1 MAAKTLFLV
10 RALKRVD
17 FPTLGSPTIPIERLT
32 GVSLRGIVGAPCHD
46 RPMPAY
52 VVTLLIGLFAGS
64 AIGYLLS
71 ALKSKDSVGNQALL
85 DDYKAQLAAERAK
98 TESAITLNA
107 ELLAVKESVAQL
119 STQSNEANRIR
130 TEAEAKLNTTILE
143 MRRASESIFD
153 ETKKIA
159 GALSNS
165 QSRGKFGE
173 AQLELL
179 LQGAGLREGHEYTAQ
194 RSTTDSDSSGIPD
207 ITVSM
212 PGGSLLFIDSKFPFE
227 RFLEAFGTEDQ
238 SQRDE
243 YLQLHTKDL
252 MKHVESLAK
261 RGYHKSQGSPDFVVL
276 FVPFETL
283 LSEALR
289 LDPMF
294 LEKAF
299 KVGVTVATPT
309 SMMALLRTI
318 GYIFTRNKLAENA
331 DEIQKVASTFLK
343 NITLLHTKIVAVGKA
358 ISSTSKAYED
368 LVPTAEKTVLAP
380 ARRIHNLG
388 VTGDKDK
395 LAIEYPEAPG
405 AVRDLKSAELD
416 TGDDYIDAEEVDER

>member
-1 MAAKTLFLV
+1 
-10 RALKRVD
+10 
-17 FPTLGSPTIPIERLT
+17 
-32 GVSLRGIVGAPCHD
+32 
-46 RPMPAY
+46 
-52 VVTLLIGLFAGS
+52 LIGVFAGIT
-64 AIGYLLS
+64 IGYLLS
-71 ALKSKDSVGNQALL
+71 ALKFKNSSGDQALL
-85 DDYKAQLAAERAK
+85 KDYKAQLDAERGK
-98 TESAITLNA
+98 TEGAIKLNA
-107 ELLAVKESVAQL
+107 ELVAMKESVNKLAQ
-119 STQSNEANRIR
+119 QSNEANRIR
-130 TEAEAKLNTTILE
+130 TEAEAKLNTTINE

-159 GALSNS
+159 GALSNT
-165 QSRGKFGE
+165 QTRGKFGE

-179 LQGAGLREGHEYTAQ
+179 LEGAGLRQGHEYTSQ
-194 RSTTDSDSSGIPD
+194 RSTTDSDSAGIPD
-207 ITVSM
+207 VTVNM
-212 PGGSLLFIDSKFPFE
+212 PGGSLLFIDSKFPFD
-227 RFLEAFGTEDQ
+227 RFLDAFATQDQ
-238 SQRDE
+238 NERDE
-243 YLQLHTKDL
+243 FLQQHSKDL
-252 MKHVESLAK
+252 LKHVEALAK

-289 LDPMF
+289 LDPML

-299 KVGVTVATPT
+299 KVGVTIATPT

-388 VTGDKDK
+388 VAGDKDK
-395 LAIEYPEAPG
+395 LAIAYPEAPG
-405 AVRDLKSAELD
+405 AVRELKSAELES
-416 TGDDYIDAEEVDER
+416 GDDYIDAEEVDDADKTKEVER

>member
-1 MAAKTLFLV
+1 
-10 RALKRVD
+10 
-17 FPTLGSPTIPIERLT
+17 
-32 GVSLRGIVGAPCHD
+32 
-46 RPMPAY
+46 MPAY
-52 VVTLLIGLFAGS
+52 VVTLLIGLIAGA

-71 ALKSKDSVGNQALL
+71 SLKSKDSAGAQALL
-85 DDYKAQLAAERAK
+85 DDYRVQLDAERKK
-98 TESAITLNA
+98 TETAITLNA
-107 ELLAVKESVAQL
+107 ELVAVKDSVSKL
-119 STQSNEANRIR
+119 TTQSNEANRIR

-165 QSRGKFGE
+165 QTRGKFGE

-194 RSTTDSDSSGIPD
+194 RSTTDADSSGIPD
-207 ITVSM
+207 VTVNM
-212 PGGSLLFIDSKFPFE
+212 PGGSQLFIDSKFPFE
-227 RFLEAFGTEDQ
+227 RFLEAFGTDDQ
-238 SQRDE
+238 SERDQS
-243 YLQLHTKDL
+243 LQQHTKDL
-252 MKHVESLAK
+252 LKHVEALAK
-261 RGYHKSQGSPDFVVL
+261 RGYHKSEGSPDFVVL

-289 LDPMF
+289 LDPLL
-294 LEKAF
+294 LEKSF
-299 KVGVTVATPT
+299 KVGVTIATPT

-358 ISSTSKAYED
+358 ISQTSKAYED

-395 LAIEYPEAPG
+395 LAIAYPEAPG
-405 AVRDLKSAELD
+405 AVRDLKNAELD
-416 TGDDYIDAEEVDER
+416 GSDDYIDAEEVDEQ

>member
-1 MAAKTLFLV
+1 
-10 RALKRVD
+10 
-17 FPTLGSPTIPIERLT
+17 
-32 GVSLRGIVGAPCHD
+32 
-46 RPMPAY
+46 MPAY
-52 VVTLLIGLFAGS
+52 VVTLLIGLMAGA
-64 AIGYLLS
+64 AIGYLI
-71 ALKSKDSVGNQALL
+71 ARLKSTSSVADRALL
-85 DDYKAQLAAERAK
+85 DDYKSQLEAERSK
-98 TESAITLNA
+98 TESAVKVTA
-107 ELLAVKESVAQL
+107 ELVAMKESVEKL
-119 STQSNEANRIR
+119 STQANEANRIR

-165 QSRGKFGE
+165 QTRGKFGE

-179 LQGAGLREGHEYTAQ
+179 LQGAGLREDHEYFRQ
-194 RSTTDSDSSGIPD
+194 KSTTDSDSSGIPD
-207 ITVSM
+207 ITVKM
-212 PGGSLLFIDSKFPFE
+212 PGGSHIFIDSKFPFD
-227 RFLEAFGTEDQ
+227 RFLEAFDPANNGEQ
-238 SQRDE
+238 DE
-243 YLQLHTKDL
+243 LLQAHTKDL
-252 MKHVESLAK
+252 LKHIEALAK

-289 LDPMF
+289 LDSHL

-368 LVPTAEKTVLAP
+368 LVPTAEKTVLSP

-395 LAIEYPEAPG
+395 LAIEYPEAP
-405 AVRDLKSAELD
+405 ASVRELKSDEL
-416 TGDDYIDAEEVDER
+416 GDDDFIDAEEITDGDK

>member
-1 MAAKTLFLV
+1 
-10 RALKRVD
+10 
-17 FPTLGSPTIPIERLT
+17 
-32 GVSLRGIVGAPCHD
+32 
-46 RPMPAY
+46 MPAY
-52 VVTLLIGLFAGS
+52 VVTLLIGLIAGS
-64 AIGYLLS
+64 AIGYLFS
-71 ALKSKDSVGNQALL
+71 SLKSKDSAGNQALL
-85 DDYKAQLAAERAK
+85 DNYKIQLEAERSK
-98 TESAITLNA
+98 TESAIRLNA
-107 ELLAVKESVAQL
+107 ELIAVKDSVTKL
-119 STQSNEANRIR
+119 TTQSNEANRIR
-130 TEAEAKLNTTILE
+130 TEAEANLNTTILE

-153 ETKKIA
+153 ETRKIA

-165 QSRGKFGE
+165 QIRGKFGE

-194 RSTTDSDSSGIPD
+194 RSTTDADSSGIPD
-207 ITVSM
+207 VTVNM
-212 PGGSLLFIDSKFPFE
+212 PGGSQLFIDSKFPFE
-227 RFLEAFGTEDQ
+227 RYLEAFGTDDQ
-238 SQRDE
+238 TERDQ
-243 YLQLHTKDL
+243 YLQQHTRDL
-252 MKHVESLAK
+252 MKHVDALAK

-289 LDPMF
+289 SDPQF

-343 NITLLHTKIVAVGKA
+343 NITLLHTKIVAVGNA
-358 ISSTSKAYED
+358 ISQTSRAYED

-388 VTGDKDK
+388 VAGDKDK
-395 LAIEYPEAPG
+395 LAIEYPEAPED
-405 AVRDLKSAELD
+405 VRDLKSAELD
-416 TGDDYIDAEEVDER
+416 AGDDYIDAEEVDEK

>member
-1 MAAKTLFLV
+1 
-10 RALKRVD
+10 
-17 FPTLGSPTIPIERLT
+17 
-32 GVSLRGIVGAPCHD
+32 
-46 RPMPAY
+46 MPAY

-71 ALKSKDSVGNQALL
+71 ALKSKDSAGNLALL

-238 SQRDE
+238 AQRDE

-299 KVGVTVATPT
+299 KLGVTVATPT

-331 DEIQKVASTFLK
+331 DEIQKVANTFLK

>member
-1 MAAKTLFLV
+1 
-10 RALKRVD
+10 
-17 FPTLGSPTIPIERLT
+17 
-32 GVSLRGIVGAPCHD
+32 
-46 RPMPAY
+46 MPAY
-52 VVTLLIGLFAGS
+52 VVTLLIGVFAGS
-64 AIGYLLS
+64 AIGYLFC
-71 ALKSKDSVGNQALL
+71 ALKSKDSAGNQALL
-85 DDYKAQLAAERAK
+85 DDYKAQLDAERSK
-98 TESAITLNA
+98 TESAIKLNA
-107 ELLAVKESVAQL
+107 ELMAVKDSVSKL
-119 STQSNEANRIR
+119 TTQSNEANRIR

-165 QSRGKFGE
+165 QTRGKFGE

-243 YLQLHTKDL
+243 YLQQHTKDL
-252 MKHVESLAK
+252 LKHVEALAK

-289 LDPMF
+289 MDPMF

-299 KVGVTVATPT
+299 KVGVTIATPT

-405 AVRDLKSAELD
+405 AVRDLKSAELEA
-416 TGDDYIDAEEVDER
+416 GDDYIDAEEVYER

>member
-1 MAAKTLFLV
+1 
-10 RALKRVD
+10 
-17 FPTLGSPTIPIERLT
+17 
-32 GVSLRGIVGAPCHD
+32 
-46 RPMPAY
+46 MPASII
-52 VVTLLIGLFAGS
+52 TLLIGLAAGGV
-64 AIGYLLS
+64 IGYLIK
-71 ALKSKDSVGNQALL
+71 ALRSKASGDNSALL
-85 DDYKAQLAAERAK
+85 DDYKRQLEAERGK
-98 TESAITLNA
+98 TENAIKLTA
-107 ELLAVKESVAQL
+107 ELTAMKSTVEKLSV
-119 STQSNEANRIR
+119 QSNEANRIR
-130 TEAEAKLNTTILE
+130 TEAEAKLETTINE

-165 QSRGKFGE
+165 QARGKFGE

-179 LQGAGLREGHEYTAQ
+179 LQSAGLRENHEYTRQ
-194 RSTTDSDSSGIPD
+194 KSTTDADSSGIPD
-207 ITVSM
+207 ITVKM
-212 PGGSLLFIDSKFPFE
+212 PGGSAIFIDSKFPFD
-227 RFLEAFGTEDQ
+227 RFLDAFGTDVQ
-238 SQRDE
+238 SERDE
-243 YLQLHTKDL
+243 YLQAHTKDL
-252 MKHVESLAK
+252 LKHVEALAK
-261 RGYHKSQGSPDFVVL
+261 RGYHKSAGSPDFVVL

-283 LSEALR
+283 LAEALR
-289 LDPMF
+289 IDPAF

-299 KVGVTVATPT
+299 KLNVTVATPT

-368 LVPTAEKTVLAP
+368 QVPTAEKTVLAP

-395 LAIEYPEAPG
+395 LAIDYPEAPG
-405 AVRDLKSAELD
+405 AVRDLKNAELD
-416 TGDDYIDAEEVDER
+416 GGDDYIDAEEVDEK

>member
-1 MAAKTLFLV
+1 
-10 RALKRVD
+10 
-17 FPTLGSPTIPIERLT
+17 
-32 GVSLRGIVGAPCHD
+32 
-46 RPMPAY
+46 
-52 VVTLLIGLFAGS
+52 LIGVFAGIT
-64 AIGYLLS
+64 IGYLLS
-71 ALKSKDSVGNQALL
+71 ALKFKNSSGDQALL
-85 DDYKAQLAAERAK
+85 KDYKAQLDAERGK
-98 TESAITLNA
+98 TEGAIKLNA
-107 ELLAVKESVAQL
+107 ELVAMKESVNKLAQ
-119 STQSNEANRIR
+119 QSNEANRIR
-130 TEAEAKLNTTILE
+130 TEAEAKLNTTINE

-159 GALSNS
+159 GALSNT
-165 QSRGKFGE
+165 QTRGKFGE

-179 LQGAGLREGHEYTAQ
+179 LEGAGLRQGHEYTSQ
-194 RSTTDSDSSGIPD
+194 RSTTDSDSAGIPD
-207 ITVSM
+207 VTVNM
-212 PGGSLLFIDSKFPFE
+212 PGGSLLFIDSKFPFD
-227 RFLEAFGTEDQ
+227 RFLDAFATQDQ
-238 SQRDE
+238 NERDE
-243 YLQLHTKDL
+243 FLQQHSKDL
-252 MKHVESLAK
+252 LKHVEALAK

-289 LDPMF
+289 LDPML

-299 KVGVTVATPT
+299 KVGVTIATPT

-388 VTGDKDK
+388 VAGDKDK
-395 LAIEYPEAPG
+395 LAIAYPDAPG
-405 AVRDLKSAELD
+405 AVRELKSAELES
-416 TGDDYIDAEEVDER
+416 GDDYIDAEEVEDAEKTKEVER

>member
-1 MAAKTLFLV
+1 
-10 RALKRVD
+10 
-17 FPTLGSPTIPIERLT
+17 
-32 GVSLRGIVGAPCHD
+32 
-46 RPMPAY
+46 MPAN
-52 VVTLLIGLFAGS
+52 VVLLIIGLLAGA
-64 AIGYLLS
+64 AIGYLVRGNKS
-71 ALKSKDSVGNQALL
+71 ASSTADRALL
-85 DDYKAQLAAERAK
+85 DDYKAQLAAERGK
-98 TESAITLNA
+98 TEMAVALNA
-107 ELLAVKESVAQL
+107 ELNSMKESVQRL

-130 TEAEAKLNTTILE
+130 TEAEAKLETTINE

-159 GALSNS
+159 GALNNT
-165 QSRGKFGE
+165 QVRGKFGE

-179 LQGAGLREGHEYTAQ
+179 LQGAGLREGHEYTRQ
-194 RSTTDSDSSGIPD
+194 RSTTDADSSGIPD
-207 ITVSM
+207 ITVKM
-212 PGGSLLFIDSKFPFE
+212 PGGSSIFIDSKFPFD
-227 RFLEAFGTEDQ
+227 RFIEAFGTEVQ
-238 SQRDE
+238 SARDE
-243 YLQLHTKDL
+243 SLTQHTKDL
-252 MKHVESLAK
+252 LKHVEALAK

-289 LDPMF
+289 MDPQL

-299 KVGVTVATPT
+299 KVGVTIATPT

-343 NITLLHTKIVAVGKA
+343 NITLLHIKIVAVGKA
-358 ISSTSKAYED
+358 ITSTSKAYED
-368 LVPTAEKTVLAP
+368 LVPTAEKTVLSP

-388 VTGDKDK
+388 VGGDKDK

-405 AVRDLKSAELD
+405 SVRELKSDEIGIED
-416 TGDDYIDAEEVDER
+416 EFIDAEEITDEER

>member
-1 MAAKTLFLV
+1 
-10 RALKRVD
+10 
-17 FPTLGSPTIPIERLT
+17 
-32 GVSLRGIVGAPCHD
+32 
-46 RPMPAY
+46 MPAY
-52 VVTLLIGLFAGS
+52 LVTLLIGLLAGG
-64 AIGYLLS
+64 AIGYLI
-71 ALKSKDSVGNQALL
+71 ARLKSSSTVADRALIENYKTQL
-85 DDYKAQLAAERAK
+85 DDERKK
-98 TESAITLNA
+98 TESEIESKAALV
-107 ELLAVKESVAQL
+107 AVKESVEKL
-119 STQSNEANRIR
+119 STQAIEANRIR
-130 TEAEAKLNTTILE
+130 TEAEAKLNTTIVE

-159 GALSNS
+159 GALSNA
-165 QSRGKFGE
+165 QTRGKFGE

-179 LQGAGLREGHEYTAQ
+179 LQGAGLREGHEYLRQ
-194 RSTTDSDSSGIPD
+194 KSTTDSDSSGIPD
-207 ITVSM
+207 ITVNM
-212 PGGSLLFIDSKFPFE
+212 PGGSHIFIDSKFPFD
-227 RFLEAFGTEDQ
+227 RFLEAFDPANQEN
-238 SQRDE
+238 RDE
-243 YLQLHTKDL
+243 LLQSHTKDL
-252 MKHVESLAK
+252 LKHVEALAK

-289 LDPMF
+289 LDPNF

-331 DEIQKVASTFLK
+331 DEIQKVAATFLK

-358 ISSTSKAYED
+358 ITSTSKAYED
-368 LVPTAEKTVLAP
+368 LVPTAEKTVLSP

-395 LAIEYPEAPG
+395 LAIEYPEAP
-405 AVRDLKSAELD
+405 ASVRELKSDEI
-416 TGDDYIDAEEVDER
+416 GDDDFIDVEEITDGDK

>member
-1 MAAKTLFLV
+1 
-10 RALKRVD
+10 
-17 FPTLGSPTIPIERLT
+17 
-32 GVSLRGIVGAPCHD
+32 
-46 RPMPAY
+46 MPAY
-52 VVTLLIGLFAGS
+52 VVTLLIGVIAGI
-64 AIGYLLS
+64 AIGYLFS
-71 ALKSKDSVGNQALL
+71 ALKAKDSAGNQILL
-85 DDYKAQLAAERAK
+85 ADYKAQLAAERGK
-98 TESAITLNA
+98 TEGAIKLNA
-107 ELLAVKESVAQL
+107 ELVAMKDSVNKLAL
-119 STQSNEANRIR
+119 QSNEANRIR
-130 TEAEAKLNTTILE
+130 TEAEANLNTTIVE

-159 GALSNS
+159 SALSNS

-179 LQGAGLREGHEYTAQ
+179 LQGAGLRAGHEYTRQ
-194 RSTTDSDSSGIPD
+194 RSTTDADSAGIPD
-207 ITVSM
+207 ITVNM
-212 PGGSLLFIDSKFPFE
+212 PGGSYLFIDSKFPFD
-227 RFLEAFGTEDQ
+227 RFLDAFGTEDQ
-238 SQRDE
+238 TARDE
-243 YLQLHTKDL
+243 YLRQHSKDL
-252 MKHVESLAK
+252 LKHVEALAK

-289 LDPMF
+289 LDPNF

-299 KVGVTVATPT
+299 KVGVTIATPT

-358 ISSTSKAYED
+358 ISTTAKAYED

-388 VTGDKDK
+388 VAGDKDK
-395 LAIEYPEAPG
+395 LAIDYPEAPG
-405 AVRDLKSAELD
+405 AVRDLKNSELEI
-416 TGDDYIDAEEVDER
+416 GDDYIDAEEVDEK